1 LLLAALLHDVGKG
14 LDPRDP
20 VRAGL
25 AVLAGYVS
33 ERTLWLIENLELAQR
48 LLDGAAGA
56 RARRRLSTSDDS
68 DALDVLARADRE
80 GRLPGRHVCS
90 AEEAIDIILELETG
104 NDGPDAGAEAPTTD
118 V

>member
-1 LLLAALLHDVGKG
+1 
-14 LDPRDP
+14 
-20 VRAGL
+20 
-25 AVLAGYVS
+25 
-33 ERTLWLIENLELAQR
+33 
-48 LLDGAAGA
+48 
-56 RARRRLSTSDDS
+56 LSTSDDS

-104 NDGPDAGAEAPTTD
+104 NDGPDAGAEAPATD